1 MLARGID
8 LVERHLAGVGNVQ
21 RERLFRLQITLSLQ
35 RALTDDEIAVLP
47 GWFHAAPALD
57 ILGGPVAILRET
69 EAGAPSTW
77 PCVRP
82 RHLPFPGVK
91 DRDIWMPGDCGTC
104 PSCQARANREKSDGN
119 QHP

>member
-35 RALTDDEIAVLP
+35 RALTDQEIAVLP
-47 GWFHAAPALD
+47 EWFHEAPALD
-57 ILGGPVAILRET
+57 IFGGPVAILRET
-69 EAGAPSTW
+69 EAGVPSTW
-77 PCVRP
+77 PCERP
-82 RHLPFPGVK
+82 QHLPFPGVK

-104 PSCQARANREKSDGN
+104 PSCQARSARENSNG
-119 QHP
+119 